1 MAAAI
6 AGADL
11 DAVIP
16 RRRTRRLSRRASLVL
31 HCIPLGIVLLLTF
44 VGPLL
49 APFDPTRVV
58 GSSSQPP
65 SAESWFGTDSMG
77 LDVFSRVVAAFA
89 LNIPMALAIT
99 VIATALGM
107 VIGLIA
113 GMYESR
119 GGPIG
124 LLARILTR
132 AVDLVQAIPIMI
144 AGLVLVS
151 FFGRNPVVIVLS
163 LALVLVPF
171 QARLMRTEVLK
182 TRSDAYV
189 DAARLAGESE
199 GEIVFRH
206 VLPNSSRSTVENTSA
221 IFAMGII
228 FCAALGFLGV
238 GVPVPAPE
246 WGSMLA
252 NGATDAVVGRWWPF
266 LFPAVALG
274 LSVWAASVFI
284 AGITRSRS

>member
-16 RRRTRRLSRRASLVL
+16 RRRRRRLSPRTSLVL
-31 HCIPLGIVLLLTF
+31 HCLPLSIVILLAV

-49 APFDPTRVV
+49 VTSDPTRVV
-58 GSSSQPP
+58 GTSSQPP
-65 SAESWFGTDSMG
+65 SAERWFGTDAMG

-99 VIATALGM
+99 LIATAFGM
-107 VIGLIA
+107 LIGLVA
-113 GMYESR
+113 GMYESH

-124 LLARILTR
+124 LLARVLTR

-182 TRSDAYV
+182 TRSDAYI

-199 GEIVFRH
+199 AEIVFRH
-206 VLPNSSRSTVENTSA
+206 VLPNSWRSTIENTSA

-246 WGSMLA
+246 WGSMLSS
-252 NGATDAVVGRWWPF
+252 GATDAVVGRWWPF
-266 LFPAVALG
+266 FFPAVALG

-284 AGITRSRS
+284 AGLTRPRT

>member
-1 MAAAI
+1 MAAVI

-16 RRRTRRLSRRASLVL
+16 RRRTRRLSPRASLVL
-31 HCIPLGIVLLLTF
+31 HCLPLGIVLVLTF
-44 VGPLL
+44 VGPML

-58 GSSSQPP
+58 GTSSQPP
-65 SAESWFGTDSMG
+65 SAEWWFGTDSMG
-77 LDVFSRVVAAFA
+77 LDVFSRVVSAFA

-119 GGPIG
+119 GGVIG
-124 LLARILTR
+124 LLARVLTR
-132 AVDLVQAIPIMI
+132 AVDLVQAIPVMI

-199 GEIVFRH
+199 AEIVFRH
-206 VLPNSSRSTVENTSA
+206 VLPNSSRSTIENTSA

-274 LSVWAASVFI
+274 ISVWAASVFV
-284 AGITRSRS
+284 AGVTRSRS

>member
-11 DAVIP
+11 DTVIP
-16 RRRTRRLSRRASLVL
+16 RRRTRRLSPRASLVL
-31 HCIPLGIVLLLTF
+31 HCVPLGIVLVLTF
-44 VGPLL
+44 IGPLL

-58 GSSSQPP
+58 GTSSQPP
-65 SAESWFGTDSMG
+65 SAEWWFGTDSMG

-99 VIATALGM
+99 VIATGLGM
-107 VIGLIA
+107 IIGLIA

-124 LLARILTR
+124 LVARILTR
-132 AVDLVQAIPIMI
+132 AVDLVQAIPVMI

-199 GEIVFRH
+199 AEIVFRH
-206 VLPNSSRSTVENTSA
+206 VLPNSSRSTIENTSA

-274 LSVWAASVFI
+274 LSVWAASVFV
-284 AGITRSRS
+284 AGVTRSRS